1 MLRKVSLLAVS
12 IWFSLNSSIFA
23 YQEEEEAW
31 EPLSAGPLTT
41 WTAPLCGKGKF
52 VLQPFFFYNR
62 TRGTFSSGDR
72 YNSLPG
78 DERKFQFQKQL
89 FMQYGL
95 SDEWELDAQIVRQD
109 NYAKQSDRKAH
120 SAGFGD
126 SYLFLRDCLLE
137 EKGPWPHLAGVF
149 QLKLPT
155 GKYQKLD
162 PDKLGTDSMGAGS
175 GGGSYDLGLGVNIT
189 KKLKPFVLHADAIY
203 NFPQERKIDGLKTEY
218 GRYLNYDFGLE
229 YFLPRGFNLMVEL
242 NGFLQ
247 ADKRQEGEKL
257 PASDI
262 YSLTF
267 SPGIGWSNDKIQTLL
282 AYQRTFIGANTDAND
297 SVVVTFVY
305 TF

>member
-1 MLRKVSLLAVS
+1 MWKKGIPILVFSVFVSS
-12 IWFSLNSSIFA
+12 FA
-23 YQEEEEAW
+23 FAHHDEEGEW
-31 EPLSAGPLTT
+31 EPVSAGPLTT

-62 TRGTFSSGDR
+62 TRGSFSSEDH
-72 YNSLPG
+72 YNSLPR
-78 DERKFQFQKQL
+78 DDRKFQFQKQL

-95 SDEWELDAQIVRQD
+95 SDKWELDAQIVHQD
-109 NYAKQSDRKAH
+109 NYAKQSDRKSH
-120 SAGFGD
+120 STGFGD

-137 EKGPWPHLAGVF
+137 EKSLWPHLAGVF
-149 QLKLPT
+149 QLKIPS

-175 GGGSYDLGLGVNIT
+175 GGGSYDLGLGVNMT

-203 NFPQERKIDGLKTEY
+203 NFPRERKIDGLKTEY

-229 YFLPRGFNLMVEL
+229 YFLPIGFNLMVEL
-242 NGFLQ
+242 NGFIQ
-247 ADKRQEGEKL
+247 GDKRQEGEKL
-257 PASDI
+257 PATDI

-267 SPGIGWSNDKIQTLL
+267 APGIGWSNDKIQTLL
-282 AYQRTFIGANTDAND
+282 AYQRTLIGANTDAND